1 MSELLK
7 HDLVEESP
15 LFDENDT
22 TKPQKH
28 IMIQELEKQLEKN
41 YYAFDRQSNTP
52 TVVIVDFMS
61 VVRKVPFAKC
71 STFKEALAFVWHLVT
86 TAVFAGRVDIV
97 YDSYLEGSIKNPKE
111 GADLQLMPL
120 RL

>member
-1 MSELLK
+1 
-7 HDLVEESP
+7 
-15 LFDENDT
+15 
-22 TKPQKH
+22 
-28 IMIQELEKQLEKN
+28 
-41 YYAFDRQSNTP
+41 
-52 TVVIVDFMS
+52 MS